1 MLKPIKAVAKMIK
14 TTQSQYFDPDFK
26 PYKNSRIIGIMVS
39 IQAYHLLQAKR
50 NTDYKISGVHFPY
63 FLIRVCHFQVF

>member
-26 PYKNSRIIGIMVS
+26 LYKNSRIIGTMVS
-39 IQAYHLLQAKR
+39 VQAYHLLQVKE
-50 NTDYKISGVHFPY
+50 TQTTKPMDYI
-63 FLIRVCHFQVF
+63 FLIS